1 MTLRHS
7 KHRLAKNFEA
17 STGMRSGLSALVVSH
32 PYLAGAAALAA
43 LGLMNRLLAAAAE
56 RHNPPSGKFVEA
68 DGVRLHYVEQ
78 GHGQPLHSA
87 TRQRQHAPGLRI
99 ERTDPC
105 SVQETPGDR
114 LRPSGI
120 RPQQAPAKHDLDGG
134 RASEVDR
141 ISAGQAWD
149 LQGDRAWTFVGLLCV
164 GGSRPPTS

>member
-78 GHGQPLHSA
+78 GHGQPLICYTA
-87 TRQRQHAPGLRI
+87 TAACS
-99 ERTDPC
+99 RT
-105 SVQETPGDR
+105 S
-114 LRPSGI
+114 
-120 RPQQAPAKHDLDGG
+120 H
-134 RASEVDR
+134 RAD
-141 ISAGQAWD
+141 
-149 LQGDRAWTFVGLLCV
+149 
-164 GGSRPPTS
+164 